1 MLVQP
6 TPTLYRFVAL
16 ACVSL
21 AGLAPPCAGAFEF
34 EGFALGMPHAE
45 ASKLRPDVAWQSDTS
60 GAAGGMTRKEFPAMH
75 LGREA
80 QVSIGLDA
88 DGKFVR
94 LIAFAF
100 RPASGSQCILDAVG
114 ARLQL
119 ERRIGPAKEST
130 TEAFGRRVKW
140 IDADGATV
148 RWLEACAVD
157 AGGYFVTYAKPG
169 D

>member
-1 MLVQP
+1 MPPITRLNP
-6 TPTLYRFVAL
+6 IVAL
-16 ACVSL
+16 ALLSL
-21 AGLAPPCAGAFEF
+21 TCLATARAAAFEF
-34 EGFALGMPHAE
+34 EGFALGMPHAQ
-45 ASKLRPDVAWQSDTS
+45 ASTLRPDVAWQPDAS
-60 GAAGGMTRKEFPAMH
+60 GAAGSMARKEFTASY

-80 QVSIGLDA
+80 QVSIGLDPE
-88 DGKFVR
+88 GKFVR

-100 RPASGSQCILDAVG
+100 RPESGSQCILDAVG

-119 ERRIGPAKEST
+119 EKRIGPAMESSN
-130 TEAFGRRVKW
+130 EAFGRRMKW

-157 AGGYFVTYAKPG
+157 AGGYFVTYAKPA